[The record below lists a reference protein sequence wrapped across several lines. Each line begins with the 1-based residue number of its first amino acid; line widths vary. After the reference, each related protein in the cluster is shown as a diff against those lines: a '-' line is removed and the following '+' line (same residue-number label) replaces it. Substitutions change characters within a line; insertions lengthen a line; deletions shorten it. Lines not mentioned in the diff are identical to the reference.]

1 MKTRIKQVGKISVNV
16 VTDKRESLLSNHL
29 ITESDA
35 EMDSRAT
42 AAVKSALDRA
52 KVCKKPVAKYDTV
65 TKHRVILIMKSACL
79 KCCSKLTV
87 PPRRQLLKW
96 V

>member
-1 MKTRIKQVGKISVNV
+1 MLASVVFPLPGGPDRIMEERGSFSIALY
-16 VTDKRESLLSNHL
+16 KRESLLSNHL

-42 AAVKSALDRA
+42 AAVRSALDRA

-65 TKHRVILIMKSACL
+65 TKRAYVEYADGEK
-79 KCCSKLTV
+79 KYV
-87 PPRRQLLKW
+87 N
-96 V
+96 

>member
-42 AAVKSALDRA
+42 AAVRSALDRA
-52 KVCKKPVAKYDTV
+52 KVCCK
-65 TKHRVILIMKSACL
+65 I
-79 KCCSKLTV
+79 
-87 PPRRQLLKW
+87 
-96 V
+96 

>member
-1 MKTRIKQVGKISVNV
+1 MIMKTRIKQVGKISVNV

-42 AAVKSALDRA
+42 AAVRSALDRA
-52 KVCKKPVAKYDTV
+52 KVCKKPIAKYDTV
-65 TKHRVILIMKSACL
+65 TKRAYVEYADGEK
-79 KCCSKLTV
+79 KYV
-87 PPRRQLLKW
+87 N
-96 V
+96 

>member
-1 MKTRIKQVGKISVNV
+1 MPMGAIRKKIGNISVNV
-16 VTDKRESLLSNHL
+16 VTDKSESLLSNHL

-52 KVCKKPVAKYDTV
+52 KVCKKPVAKYDV
-65 TKHRVILIMKSACL
+65 ITKRAYVEYSDGEKRY
-79 KCCSKLTV
+79 V
-87 PPRRQLLKW
+87 N
-96 V
+96 

>member
-1 MKTRIKQVGKISVNV
+1 MLASVVFPLPGGPDRIIEERASFSIALY
-16 VTDKRESLLSNHL
+16 KRESLLSNHL

-42 AAVKSALDRA
+42 AAVRSALDRA

-65 TKHRVILIMKSACL
+65 TKRAYVEYADGEK
-79 KCCSKLTV
+79 KYV
-87 PPRRQLLKW
+87 N
-96 V
+96 

>member
-1 MKTRIKQVGKISVNV
+1 MLASVVFPLPGGPDRIMEERASFSIALY
-16 VTDKRESLLSNHL
+16 KRESLLSNHL

-42 AAVKSALDRA
+42 AAVRSALDRA

-65 TKHRVILIMKSACL
+65 TKRAYVEYADGEK
-79 KCCSKLTV
+79 KYV
-87 PPRRQLLKW
+87 N
-96 V
+96 